1 VTDATWNRLFSASR
15 AFEHPVTVGLAAAVA
30 GIAAVT
36 PLAILALERSGKVT
50 PELRRDLWSR
60 YLSWLVLIPLIAGPV
75 LLGAAWTIAAVAAMS
90 LLCYREFA
98 RATGLFREKTVSL
111 VVVLG
116 IIAVNLAA
124 LDHWYE
130 LFVALFPLGLGAI
143 AACAILRDEPRGY
156 IQRVGLGFLGFSFF
170 GACLGHLAYFANDEA
185 FRPMLLLLVFCVQ
198 MNDVFAYVIGK
209 TLGRRKLAPNTSPR
223 KTVEG
228 AAGALV
234 LTGAMAALL
243 GHFVFRGTTLDT
255 PLRLAMLGLLLSA
268 TGQLGDLTLS
278 SIKRDIGIKD
288 MGVLLPGHGGILDRF
303 NSFLLSAPTVFHF
316 VGYYIGVGLS
326 SETRIFTGGGP

>member
-1 VTDATWNRLFSASR
+1 VTDATWSRLFSFSR
-15 AFEHPVTVGLAAAVA
+15 AFEHPVTVGLTVAVA
-30 GIAAVT
+30 AIAVVT
-36 PLAILALERSGKVT
+36 PLAIRTLERAGKTT
-50 PELRRDLWSR
+50 PELRRDLWTR
-60 YLSWLVLIPLIAGPV
+60 YFSWLVLIPLIAGPI

-98 RATGLFREKTVSL
+98 RATGLFREKAVSL

-116 IIAVNLAA
+116 IVAVMLSA
-124 LDHWYE
+124 LDHWYA

-170 GACLGHLAYFANDEA
+170 GACMGHLAYFANDEA
-185 FRPMLLLLVFCVQ
+185 FRPMILLLIFCVQ

-209 TLGRRKLAPNTSPR
+209 TLGRHKLAPNTSPR

-228 AAGALV
+228 AAGALI
-234 LTGAMAALL
+234 LTTTLAAFL
-243 GHFVFRGTTLDT
+243 GHLTFRGTPMDT
-255 PLRLAMLGLLLSA
+255 PLRLILFGALLGA

-278 SIKRDIGIKD
+278 SIKRDLGIKD
-288 MGVLLPGHGGILDRF
+288 MGAALPGHGGVLDRF
-303 NSFLLSAPTVFHF
+303 NSVLLAAPTVFHF
-316 VGYYIGVGLS
+316 VGYHIGVGLTS
-326 SETRIFTGGGP
+326 DARIFTGGG

>member
-1 VTDATWNRLFSASR
+1 VTDATWSRLFSFSE

-30 GIAAVT
+30 AIAVVT
-36 PLAILALERSGKVT
+36 PLAILGLGRSGKT
-50 PELRRDLWSR
+50 SPELNRELWTR
-60 YLSWLVLIPLIAGPV
+60 YLSWLVLIPLIAGPI

-116 IIAVNLAA
+116 IIAVMLAA

-170 GACLGHLAYFANDEA
+170 GACMGHLAYFANDPS
-185 FRPMLLLLVFCVQ
+185 FRPMILLVIFCVQ
-198 MNDVFAYVIGK
+198 INDVFAFIAGK
-209 TLGRRKLAPNTSPR
+209 TLGRHKLAPKTSPG

-228 AAGALV
+228 AVGALL
-234 LTGAMAALL
+234 LTTPVTVLL
-243 GHFVFRGTTLDT
+243 GHLLFRDTALDT
-255 PLRLAMLGLLLSA
+255 LPRLILLGVLLSV

-278 SIKRDIGIKD
+278 SIKRDLGIKD
-288 MGVLLPGHGGILDRF
+288 MGVTLPGHGGVLDRF
-303 NSFLLSAPTVFHF
+303 NSVLLAAPTVFHF
-316 VGYYIGVGLS
+316 VGYYIGVGLA
-326 SETRIFTGGGP
+326 SETRIFTGS